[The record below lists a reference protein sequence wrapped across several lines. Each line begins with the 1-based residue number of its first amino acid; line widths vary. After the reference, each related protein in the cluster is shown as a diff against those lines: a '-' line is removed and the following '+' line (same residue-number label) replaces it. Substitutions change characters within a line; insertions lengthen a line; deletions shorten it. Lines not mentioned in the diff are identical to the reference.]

1 MQATLRDVR
10 GRVESLASDAGRYHL
25 VCARTGE
32 TPVPVAGL
40 SFESRESAR
49 TAARAA
55 ERYRTALRRYDAD
68 LPHYDLVV
76 CERLGVRR

>member
-10 GRVESLASDAGRYHL
+10 DRIESLASDVGRYRL

-40 SFESRESAR
+40 SFESREIAR
-49 TAARAA
+49 NAAREA
-55 ERYRTALRRYDAD
+55 ERYRSALRRYDDGLAHHD
-68 LPHYDLVV
+68 LIV
-76 CERLGVRR
+76 CERSGGDR